1 MSATE
6 RVTRTN
12 TTLQL
17 TVVEGL
23 NAPRGAAYV
32 SPAALD
38 ALECQ
43 PGDVILIQSARG
55 TVARVYPTAAAD
67 EAHPTKAPAAD
78 GEIQMEGLV
87 RQNAGASLGELVSV
101 RHATP
106 QPAISIA
113 LTPANGSAALSDA
126 EMLHVARELK
136 GLAVVAGDLVRVT
149 GMGLAAREFQVFST
163 NPATAVILE

>member
-6 RVTRTN
+6 RATRTN

-23 NAPRGAAYV
+23 SAPRGAAYI

-55 TVARVYPTAAAD
+55 TVARVYVTPP
-67 EAHPTKAPAAD
+67 EGAPDAPVSAD

-87 RQNAGASLGELVSV
+87 RQNAGAALGELVSV
-101 RHATP
+101 RSVTP
-106 QPAISIA
+106 QPAVSVA
-113 LTPANGSAALSDA
+113 LTPATGAASVSDA
-126 EMLHVARELK
+126 EMQHVARALK
-136 GLAVVAGDLVRVT
+136 GLAVV
-149 GMGLAAREFQVFST
+149 
-163 NPATAVILE
+163 

>member
-6 RVTRTN
+6 RATRTN

-23 NAPRGAAYV
+23 SAPRGAAYV
-32 SPAALD
+32 SPAVLD

-55 TVARVYPTAAAD
+55 TVARVYTTAPEGTHATAAS
-67 EAHPTKAPAAD
+67 AAD

-87 RQNAGASLGELVSV
+87 RQNAGAALGELVSV
-101 RHATP
+101 RRATP

-113 LTPANGSAALSDA
+113 LTPANGSNALSDA
-126 EMLHVARELK
+126 EML
-136 GLAVVAGDLVRVT
+136 
-149 GMGLAAREFQVFST
+149 
-163 NPATAVILE
+163 